1 MLTADRKAFESF
13 LVSSLQVSFS
23 SDRSKE
29 TVGLHS
35 LLTETRGQH
44 CPALSLPRPYLQ
56 SVLLHLGTPRDHHL
70 APPLP
75 HSKDSPFSP
84 QYTNGSCSKSSALV
98 LPSEHKLV
106 L

>member
-23 SDRSKE
+23 LDRSKE

-44 CPALSLPRPYLQ
+44 CPVLSLP
-56 SVLLHLGTPRDHHL
+56 
-70 APPLP
+70 
-75 HSKDSPFSP
+75 
-84 QYTNGSCSKSSALV
+84 
-98 LPSEHKLV
+98 
-106 L
+106 